1 MPSDWRKDLKDLYFP
16 PTSKVVEVVVPKLKF
31 LTIEGRGNPNVS
43 KEFQGA
49 VEALYT
55 LSDTLKFSLKKMD
68 PLNDYKV
75 GPLEGLWWNCEDGSL
90 VQGKKE
96 DWRWKSM
103 ILQPS
108 LIDDE
113 AVEKARKS
121 AMSKKENSS
130 LAKVILEEFEEGR
143 SAQMTHI
150 GHWSAE
156 TENIN
161 KVKAFIKE
169 KGGAPKGKH
178 HEIYM
183 SDPRRV
189 TAEKLKTI
197 IRQPF
202 C

>member
-1 MPSDWRKDLKDLYFP
+1 
-16 PTSKVVEVVVPKLKF
+16 
-31 LTIEGRGNPNVS
+31 
-43 KEFQGA
+43 
-49 VEALYT
+49 
-55 LSDTLKFSLKKMD
+55 
-68 PLNDYKV
+68 
-75 GPLEGLWWNCEDGSL
+75 
-90 VQGKKE
+90 
-96 DWRWKSM
+96 
-103 ILQPS
+103 
-108 LIDDE
+108 
-113 AVEKARKS
+113 
-121 AMSKKENSS
+121 MSKKENSS

-150 GHWSAE
+150 GPWSAE

-161 KVKAFIKE
+161 KVKAFIKD

-189 TAEKLKTI
+189 SAEKLKTV